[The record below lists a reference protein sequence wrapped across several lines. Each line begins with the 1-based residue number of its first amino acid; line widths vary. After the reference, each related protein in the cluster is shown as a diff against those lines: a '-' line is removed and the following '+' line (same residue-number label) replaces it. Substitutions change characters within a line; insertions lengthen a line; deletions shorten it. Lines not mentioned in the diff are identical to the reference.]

1 MHESLLDRPLWTCDR
16 RRIPAEYRKCLLG
29 LLQLAVDLLCVAR
42 PCVDGGRK
50 GSRELQCVGKIT
62 IFAQESNV
70 VEIIPRQSR
79 AFCAAVLK
87 YIHY

>member
-1 MHESLLDRPLWTCDR
+1 MNESLLDRPLRTCDR

-29 LLQLAVDLLCVAR
+29 LLQLAVDLLCVAG

-50 GSRELQCVGKIT
+50 GGRELQGVGKIT
-62 IFAQESNV
+62 IVAQESKV

-79 AFCAAVLK
+79 AFRAAVLK
-87 YIHY
+87 HIH